1 MSYFPRTFSRAL
13 QSQLLWS
20 RTVRARPSTAPAPL
34 LALNQN
40 QNVARRRAI
49 TTVNTTTTTT
59 TSPSSRPQSKWPRR
73 LRTLLFM
80 GIFGAL
86 GVYFDSSVPFVPPAP
101 DTDEDAALIEKIS
114 RTLETYPITRELR
127 KNPDYVEWDAYGSLS
142 DEKKAHRLTSGPLR
156 GARGLAVQRI
166 FWNETEKKAVNIVW
180 FGPGLDG
187 WPTIVHGGVLST
199 VLDEC
204 LGRVALRSFP
214 ARTGVTANLNINYR
228 APVRSGN
235 LYTVHATLDQERSTD
250 RKAYVKGQIL
260 DDNGKL
266 YVEATG
272 LFVVPK
278 NLTLRKI
285 GNNF

>member
-1 MSYFPRTFSRAL
+1 MSYSSRTFPRTL
-13 QSQLLWS
+13 QCQLPWS
-20 RTVRARPSTAPAPL
+20 RTVRARPSTATAPL

-40 QNVARRRAI
+40 QNFARRAI
-49 TTVNTTTTTT
+49 TTAYTTA
-59 TSPSSRPQSKWPRR
+59 SSGPQSKWPRH
-73 LRTLLFM
+73 LRTLLYV

-86 GVYFDSSVPFVPPAP
+86 GVYFDSFVSFAPPLP
-101 DTDEDAALIEKIS
+101 GTDEDAALIKKIS
-114 RTLETYPITRELR
+114 RRLETCPITKELR
-127 KNPDYVEWDAYGSLS
+127 EDPDYVEWDAYGSFS
-142 DEKKAHRLTSGPLR
+142 DEEKAHRLTSGPLR
-156 GARGLAVQRI
+156 GARGLALQRI
-166 FWNETEKKAVNIVW
+166 FWNEKEKKAINIVW
-180 FGPGLDG
+180 LGPGLDG
-187 WPTIVHGGVLST
+187 WPMVVHGGVLST

-228 APVRSGN
+228 APVRSGD
-235 LYTVHATLDQERSTD
+235 LYTVYATLDQERSTD

-260 DDNGKL
+260 DDKGKL

-285 GNNF
+285 GDNF